1 MSNILRI
8 TVKIIFFSLLFILFI
23 ITLLL
28 TFANVVCIAG
38 WEPPNPPRCQLV
50 GRVAEALF
58 PLPYSAILK
67 ASEFVCNLLNA
78 AGYAA
83 SPPKCAPAGSV
94 VETYATGTVYG
105 PCDYKGSLQVSS
117 CIVKGVEGSACV
129 ASDGRYAV
137 FLASVPE
144 PSEPRGSGAS
154 TLAIR
159 LQPIIVVVD
168 LRTGDAALLHFW
180 FHVNNT
186 AQFVNYSQPPPWY
199 DPATLPATLS
209 RFVVF
214 GEDGVYLRNATEPFA
229 LVIIRDFYAA
239 RVSVDKS
246 ALTVSGPVE
255 RASGVFIKVPIRGG

>member
-1 MSNILRI
+1 MSDILRI
-8 TVKIIFFSLLFILFI
+8 AVKTVVFSLLFIFFI
-23 ITLLL
+23 IPLIL
-28 TFANVVCIAG
+28 TSIYVVCNIG

-50 GRVAEALF
+50 GRAAEALF
-58 PLPYSAILK
+58 LLPFFAIHPV
-67 ASEFVCNLLNA
+67 SEFMCNLLDA
-78 AGYAA
+78 VSQAT
-83 SPPKCAPAGSV
+83 SPKCAPAGSV

-105 PCDYKGSLQVSS
+105 PCDYKGNLQVSS

-144 PSEPRGSGAS
+144 PSEPRGCGAR
-154 TLAIR
+154 TLAIG

-229 LVIIRDFYAA
+229 LVILRDFYAA

-255 RASGVFIKVPIRGG
+255 RASGVFVKVK